1 MAPEVWDDAVAAT
14 GAATVTLS
22 DTELANFRPFVQV
35 QTPTGNRWSEVVR
48 PQAVADFDAILKMN
62 VPDDLAQFVGSVDP
76 VTKRPI
82 LPKLDDEVLRI
93 AQLPGAGGE
102 AGPTW
107 YSGLGVPYLVGSL
120 SNVTDDPGAAMLNAK
135 RSRMWMRT
143 IMPSA
148 PVYKVQMPAL
158 YAYRYGKNN
167 PQGKNPAIQ
176 GYLDDQALTSPN
188 HVAHVAEVTAD
199 AVAWKQ
205 QMTAGMP
212 NVKPEDIKAFTDIVD
227 ELSALGEQGCY
238 WAYRLFRFATS
249 PAALSEVHGLSLSPA
264 QDSSLL
270 AVRVQSTCATL
281 SVLDPSGTFTK
292 EYVKVI
298 SLVQLTNVLPQ
309 LLNYAG
315 YADGVRAMVPQLVEA
330 FIAEHLDSTDPDIQE
345 AVKQLQDAVDR
356 NQVLDLVNDIL
367 GVGAAL
373 SGAYQWS
380 RLLSKLGKYPGGIG
394 VIAGSVITA
403 AVAAAGLAMFVYG
416 CLNWN
421 SLSTEAR
428 ANLVVGAIQIVFDMA
443 MSIIKFGGKLAG
455 IWSPEVGRW
464 ERMIALIN
472 PFRTEADAVQERIQG
487 RTMRRIL
494 DRANQGDYADAGEW
508 EEMQIFRAERDAEV
522 GDEPDAALDEFGLNL
537 EPFELGVGFVF
548 ALFNLIMAAIAVSES
563 TDPLDKAQNG
573 LFLASSILD
582 GVAYAV
588 GFASTFVEVAA
599 ETAAL
604 IASIV
609 SACTIFASILAAIG
623 LAITIA
629 VMSAPHDTPIETF
642 AKGDAKDIGFDMPLG
657 YAIESFEAYAPQQ
670 GPSFAAVT
678 VSGPGSGANVLHV
691 AADGTLAYAAPDQ
704 TSATCWYLTVDGNG
718 QARLSSA
725 NPVTNKV
732 VCLAVT
738 RRVSSPRRRSTRA
751 RAPARRS
758 CGSRRCCRRPRRAGR
773 TRSQGCSSSR
783 PWPRRRSTSIC
794 RVRSPAS
801 ARRRPPPSC

>member
-1 MAPEVWDDAVAAT
+1 M
-14 GAATVTLS
+14 
-22 DTELANFRPFVQV
+22 
-35 QTPTGNRWSEVVR
+35 
-48 PQAVADFDAILKMN
+48 
-62 VPDDLAQFVGSVDP
+62 
-76 VTKRPI
+76 
-82 LPKLDDEVLRI
+82 LRI

-188 HVAHVAEVTAD
+188 HAAHAAEVTAD

-315 YADGVRAMVPQLVEA
+315 YADGVRALVPQLIEA

-367 GVGAAL
+367 GVGRGAERRLPVEPPAL
-373 SGAYQWS
+373 EAGQVPGRDRRHRRFRHHRRGGGRRPGDV
-380 RLLSKLGKYPGGIG
+380 RLRLPELEQPEHRGEGQPRRRRHPDRLRHGDVDHQVRRQAGGDL
-394 VIAGSVITA
+394 
-403 AVAAAGLAMFVYG
+403 VARGR
-416 CLNWN
+416 
-421 SLSTEAR
+421 S
-428 ANLVVGAIQIVFDMA
+428 VGADDRPHQPLPH
-443 MSIIKFGGKLAG
+443 GGRRGPGAHPG
-455 IWSPEVGRW
+455 PDHAPHPRSRQPGR
-464 ERMIALIN
+464 L
-472 PFRTEADAVQERIQG
+472 P
-487 RTMRRIL
+487 
-494 DRANQGDYADAGEW
+494 DAGEW

-548 ALFNLIMAAIAVSES
+548 ALFNLIMSAIAVSES

-588 GFASTFVEVAA
+588 GFA
-599 ETAAL
+599 
-604 IASIV
+604 
-609 SACTIFASILAAIG
+609 
-623 LAITIA
+623 
-629 VMSAPHDTPIETF
+629 
-642 AKGDAKDIGFDMPLG
+642 
-657 YAIESFEAYAPQQ
+657 
-670 GPSFAAVT
+670 
-678 VSGPGSGANVLHV
+678 
-691 AADGTLAYAAPDQ
+691 
-704 TSATCWYLTVDGNG
+704 YL
-718 QARLSSA
+718 
-725 NPVTNKV
+725 
-732 VCLAVT
+732 
-738 RRVSSPRRRSTRA
+738 RRGRRRDGRA
-751 RAPARRS
+751 HRQHRVGLHDLRVDP
-758 CGSRRCCRRPRRAGR
+758 RCDRAGHHD
-773 TRSQGCSSSR
+773 
-783 PWPRRRSTSIC
+783 RRDER
-794 RVRSPAS
+794 A
-801 ARRRPPPSC
+801 A